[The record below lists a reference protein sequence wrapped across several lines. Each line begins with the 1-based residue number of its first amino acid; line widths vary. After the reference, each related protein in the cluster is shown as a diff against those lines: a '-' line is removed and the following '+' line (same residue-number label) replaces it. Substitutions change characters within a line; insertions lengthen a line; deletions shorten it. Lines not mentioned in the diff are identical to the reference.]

1 MSDNTP
7 LLAQVLKRASRLSLS
22 GAARTLLML
31 RAPDSAKRRSTLL
44 LTPAP
49 KRHSLLGSYSQYQAQ
64 SQTGQTG
71 QTGQTQSQSQQ
82 YGTYGYSQLSQHSQN
97 SQVSQVSQYSA
108 GFGRRKDL
116 RPLRDKNYQQLILRE
131 ILDFLQTNDFD
142 KELGIRSLER
152 LLVQPTQREF
162 VLMFQFLYGKLDPG
176 YTFGPSTESDVFVLL
191 KALNYPYLDG
201 ITRSTISAVGGRSWP
216 TFLGILYWL
225 VKLNLLL
232 LGLDEEAL
240 FVPEDPIDHILL
252 RFAFSSYRSFLA
264 KSDDYSEQYSE
275 MERSYDLV
283 NAKIL
288 GDCDDRRK
296 EGEILKLELRTL
308 TAQHDEIQEARVKF
322 EALENDIKL
331 YSAYLK
337 KMEARKLMWGDNLK
351 QLHDEL
357 ADATA
362 QLRTLEDAK
371 QLATAEVEQKG
382 FSIQDIDKLSQD
394 KERLSRA
401 MESVSN
407 RTNDIYE
414 SLMEKEVELRQCL
427 QSLESFVGHYNLM
440 LLLLALVKEEGY
452 DYELAVNPALL
463 LDAATAFEQADVLNK
478 LLTDVKI
485 KLFAYRDELNS
496 QSRHILDETA
506 RLSEQADLFSEK
518 IFEQQETIYD
528 LEAKVA
534 KNKAAQDE
542 IHETMSSNTTILSTQ
557 VEKLELD
564 VRSMKASVEQGVVE
578 TETLLNNRKMA
589 YGEWKHNTKQNRELL
604 HDSVHRLIGYVISFK
619 LQVQKSVEEL
629 EDLALEELE
638 KEEALET

>member
-64 SQTGQTG
+64 GQTG
-71 QTGQTQSQSQQ
+71 QTGQTSQSQSQSQ

-97 SQVSQVSQYSA
+97 SQGSQYSA

-142 KELGIRSLER
+142 KELGIKSLER

-216 TFLGILYWL
+216 TFLGMLYWL

-288 GDCDDRRK
+288 GDCDYRRK

-308 TAQHDEIQEARVKF
+308 SAQHDEIQEARVKF

-371 QLATAEVEQKG
+371 QRATAEVEQKG

-414 SLMEKEVELRQCL
+414 SLMEKEVELRLCL

-496 QSRHILDETA
+496 QSRRILDETA

-638 KEEALET
+638 KEDALET